1 MRKFGY
7 ILGDDSNGVLV
18 LKENRLLIPLN
29 LHNISQKHI
38 YLRQTMFRLLE
49 FLLERG
55 NSGLLRDEII
65 MRSVWEAYGLKSS
78 APRLWQVMNELK
90 KKLSGLGVDNDL
102 IMRVEGRG
110 YMLNT
115 AGYEPV
121 YIRASYERF
130 SRFLISRQQTAGMIK
145 KVK

>member
-1 MRKFGY
+1 MREFGY
-7 ILGDDSNGVLV
+7 ILGDDINGVLV
-18 LKENRLLIPLN
+18 LKENRVLIPLN
-29 LHNISQKHI
+29 FHKISQKHI

-49 FLLERG
+49 FMLERG

-78 APRLWQVMNELK
+78 GPRLWQVMNELK
-90 KKLSGLGVDNDL
+90 KKLFDLGVDEDL

-130 SRFLISRQQTAGMIK
+130 NRFLISSQHTTGMVK

>member
-7 ILGDDSNGVLV
+7 IMGDDSNGVLV
-18 LKENRLLIPLN
+18 LKENRMLIPLN
-29 LHNISQKHI
+29 LHNISQKHLC
-38 YLRQTMFRLLE
+38 LRQTMFRLLE
-49 FLLERG
+49 FLLEKG
-55 NSGLLRDEII
+55 NSGLVRDEII

-78 APRLWQVMNELK
+78 TPRLWQVMNELK
-90 KKLSGLGVDNDL
+90 KKLSSLGMDEDL

-121 YIRASYERF
+121 YIRASYERIN
-130 SRFLISRQQTAGMIK
+130 RFLFTRQQTTDM
-145 KVK
+145 V

>member
-7 ILGDDSNGVLV
+7 LLGDDSNGVLV
-18 LKENRLLIPLN
+18 MRKNRVLIPLN
-29 LHNISQKHI
+29 SKKMNQKNI

-65 MRSVWEAYGLKSS
+65 MRAVWEGYGLKSS
-78 APRLWQVMNELK
+78 APRLWQVMSELR
-90 KKLSGLGVDNDL
+90 KKLSVLGADNDF
-102 IMRVEGRG
+102 IMRVEGQG
-110 YMLNT
+110 YMVNA

-121 YIRASYERF
+121 YIRASYDRF
-130 SRFLISRQQTAGMIK
+130 NRFFMKRSTNTEFAK
-145 KVK
+145 SVK